1 MNFSFLIIDRQL
13 VELVFCYGAWM
24 IPYERQQK
32 CAMWTGDAVKDAV
45 VPMTYFLELRSS

>member
-13 VELVFCYGAWM
+13 VEY
-24 IPYERQQK
+24 
-32 CAMWTGDAVKDAV
+32 AV